1 MLQGQRVLDPN
12 YRPLALRKEVV
23 VRYPQELRGCEQQ
36 ISRFLF
42 GGDKKHI
49 AAEII
54 CVQKNLPN
62 IELKDVENTTEFKK
76 VVTTLEKI
84 LNEYWLQVEANRMR
98 RQTIQLPLDISGKT
112 LVRMS

>member
-1 MLQGQRVLDPN
+1 M

-42 GGDKKHI
+42 GGDKKQI
-49 AAEII
+49 AAEIV
-54 CVQKNLPN
+54 CLKRNLPN
-62 IELKDVENTTEFKK
+62 LELKEIENTMEFKK

-98 RQTIQLPLDISGKT
+98 RQTVQLPLNIPGKT